1 MGTNF
6 IIKCLAAI
14 FLIAMSCV
22 AALAQEAG
30 TSPTCTGC
38 TAQPRASSPNVPRGP
53 KARKAEQGGSIARS
67 SAIFDG
73 AWSGTSTGS
82 CIMTWNW
89 KIEVSNGVISGN
101 NVSGHISSSGSISG
115 SMTVFGSKYDFSGHV
130 NTAQGGGTWITT
142 GNCSGRW
149 TIAKS

>member
-1 MGTNF
+1 MGTNS
-6 IIKCLAAI
+6 IKCLVIVLFSMCCRAA
-14 FLIAMSCV
+14 V
-22 AALAQEAG
+22 AQEAG

-38 TAQPRASSPNVPRGP
+38 AEPPHASSHNVSHGSTS
-53 KARKAEQGGSIARS
+53 RKAAQGGSIARS
-67 SAIFDG
+67 SAVFDG
-73 AWSGTSTGS
+73 AWSGISTGS
-82 CIMTWNW
+82 CIATWNW
-89 KIEVSNGVISGN
+89 KIEVSGGIISGN
-101 NVSGHISSSGSISG
+101 NVTGRISNSGSIIG